1 MKLSDL
7 ETSLLKL
14 GPSFK
19 KSATPTNDA
28 LRLEVDDVDVTVV
41 PDGTNADRIT
51 VCCLFGTIPPDQM
64 HEVLRGVVA
73 QNVELMRQGSTA
85 AFGVSD
91 GDLMYAF
98 STDISNEPAL
108 VQTLGGVMRS
118 AAAQAL
124 QWQQSL

>member
-1 MKLSDL
+1 MRLSDL
-7 ETSLLKL
+7 EISLLKL

-19 KSATPTNDA
+19 KSAAPTTDA
-28 LRLEVDDVDVTVV
+28 LRLEVDDVDVTVI

-73 QNVELMRQGSTA
+73 QNVELMRQASTA

-91 GDLMYAF
+91 GDLLYAF
-98 STDISNEPAL
+98 STDVSGDPVFVQAL
-108 VQTLGGVMRS
+108 GNVMRS
-118 AAAQAL
+118 AASQVL